1 MINAI
6 SSSNAWQAL
15 NLTKQGTL
23 GFLTTPANNII
34 KNNKPPKGKDLSI
47 IATGNVSN
55 KSTFKTE
62 NLYNKQD
69 PKGNEAFN
77 GKVYKITE
85 VARWII

>member
-1 MINAI
+1 MIKAI
-6 SSSNAWQAL
+6 SRSNAWQAL
-15 NLTKQGTL
+15 YLMKQGTF

-34 KNNKPPKGKDLSI
+34 KNNKPPKGKDFSI

-62 NLYNKQD
+62 NLYNKQY

-77 GKVYKITE
+77 GKV
-85 VARWII
+85 